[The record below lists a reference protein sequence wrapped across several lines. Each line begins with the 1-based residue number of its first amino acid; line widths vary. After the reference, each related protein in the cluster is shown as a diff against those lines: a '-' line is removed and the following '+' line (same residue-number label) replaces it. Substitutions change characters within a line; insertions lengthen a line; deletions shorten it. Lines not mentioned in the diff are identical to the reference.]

1 MCSKKIKRKT
11 MQQILKEQ
19 IEDSR
24 QLLKKEIEQ
33 RMTLEKDIRLK
44 NQKVENILEGL
55 QDISNVMSEII
66 QRE

>member
-1 MCSKKIKRKT
+1 

-19 IEDSR
+19 IEYSR

>member
-1 MCSKKIKRKT
+1 